1 MSNDPAAKS
10 SAGGANLPA
19 KRCIDMT
26 DCPDADADFQS
37 FMVRNKISM
46 WWPQIHERLGITS
59 IQELRYIGKA
69 NVLTYLAG
77 LPALPVLKLSELADT
92 SEGQLPSTSNP

>member
-1 MSNDPAAKS
+1 MSNEPAAQS
-10 SAGGANLPA
+10 RAGGANLPA
-19 KRCIDMT
+19 KRCIEMT

-46 WWPQIHERLGITS
+46 WWPQVYERLGITS

-69 NVLTYLAG
+69 NVLTYLSG
-77 LPALPVLKLSELADT
+77 LPALPVLKLSELAEEKT
-92 SEGQLPSTSNP
+92 LPLP